1 MANHISE
8 QPERG
13 VLINPQEVAEWM
25 DDYENAQGQAHEDQL
40 NQRRR
45 EDYKMAYDQED
56 NVITVWLQEKSSPKS
71 PSYTGKGLAWG
82 KATRAAVWHNVT
94 KNGKDYLK
102 IKLEEPRDSGA
113 APAATKKPSDDIPF

>member
-1 MANHISE
+1 MS
-8 QPERG
+8 PG
-13 VLINPQEVAEWM
+13 EVAEWI
-25 DDYENAQGQAHEDQL
+25 DDYENTQGQAHEDQL

-45 EDYKMAYDQED
+45 EEPKMAYDQED

-94 KNGKDYLK
+94 KSGKDYLK
-102 IKLEEPRDSGA
+102 IKLEEPRDNA
-113 APAATKKPSDDIPF
+113 TAPAATQKPSDDIPF